1 MTSGAPDAAAPTLS
15 FVIPFWNE
23 EAGADRCLR
32 EVREGADRALAS
44 GRVAGV
50 EIVAVDDG
58 CTDETPAIL
67 AAHAAADDRVRTI
80 RHPVNRGLGGALRTG
95 LGAVTTDWAFYTDA
109 DLPVAP
115 DVAFEALDRALET
128 GADLV
133 SCRRRGR
140 LHDGAR
146 RSVISAGYNAAVRL
160 VVRLP
165 LADVNAPAKLFRRS
179 IIERS
184 LPGSTSAFCDVEIL
198 ARAIAGGAE
207 VVQLDAASHP
217 RLAGRSSLSSPRAI
231 LATSVDLVR
240 YGPGLRVRRGPAGDQ
255 RAASSAGSAG

>member
-80 RHPVNRGLGGALRTG
+80 RHPVNRGLGGAL
-95 LGAVTTDWAFYTDA
+95 
-109 DLPVAP
+109 
-115 DVAFEALDRALET
+115 EALDRALET